1 MPHYFA
7 YGFLMSPANMAK
19 RIPRASLIGIG
30 RLPRHRMT
38 IHEGARV
45 SVLRDPRR
53 FVMGAVYDV
62 PLADLLALDR
72 LEGVAAGRAQKIGQ
86 PIIMD
91 EGAKRALLHLGF
103 GQLNPASA
111 KDREAIANAA
121 RELGLDEAYV
131 GELIGTKGHRQ

>member
-7 YGFLMSPANMAK
+7 YGFLMSPKTMAK
-19 RIPRASLIGIG
+19 RIPRASLVGIG

-45 SVLRDPRR
+45 SILRDPRR
-53 FVMGAVYDV
+53 TVFGAVYDV
-62 PLADLLALDR
+62 PLADILSLDR
-72 LEGVAAGRAQKIGQ
+72 LEGVAAGRGQKIDQ

-91 EGAKRALLHLGF
+91 EGAKRALLHLAVAS
-103 GQLNPASA
+103 LNPASA
-111 KDREAIANAA
+111 KDREVIADAA

-131 GELIGTKGHRQ
+131 AELLGAKR